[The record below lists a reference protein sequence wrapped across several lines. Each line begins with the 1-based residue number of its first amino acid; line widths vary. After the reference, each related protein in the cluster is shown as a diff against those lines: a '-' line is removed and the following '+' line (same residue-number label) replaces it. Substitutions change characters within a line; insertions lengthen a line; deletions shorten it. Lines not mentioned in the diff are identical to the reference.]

1 MMNENKKI
9 AYNSVIIFLRLIIT
23 SVVGIVA
30 SRIVLDA
37 LGASDFGLYNVVGGI
52 VVLLNVVNTAM
63 LSTTYR
69 YLAFEIG
76 KKENGL
82 PNKVFNASL
91 LVHCCFALF
100 IIIFGL
106 TVGEWYVNNILN
118 VDAYKLPDA
127 RFVFHVS
134 LLTTAFSTVLVPYQG
149 LLVAYEKFSVNAVID
164 IVSCLI
170 RLFVLFLFIYQD
182 VNRLRLYSIIMFCYT
197 VLAGLMYLIYC
208 YRNYNVVIK
217 LKIYKQVALI
227 REMMSFAL
235 WTLFGAVSSIG
246 KTQGSAMII
255 NFFFGTTVNAA
266 YAVANQIESFILMF
280 ARSLNNAAI
289 PQITKN
295 YSSGNQDRS
304 ILLTSY
310 ISKYTYLLMSL
321 VAFPVLLEMDFLL
334 GLWLK
339 EVPDSA
345 TEFCKLM
352 VLGGLIGC
360 LGEGIPA
367 LVNATGNIKVY
378 QIIFHTFNLFGL
390 PIAFVFYKI
399 GSNPYV
405 ILEVY
410 CVIYFLSA
418 ILRLFLLKYLYKFD
432 INFLINNSYVRIFAV
447 TIPLAIYYYFYNT
460 DGMDV
465 KYHIIYGI
473 LSELFLLFVIAV
485 LGTDKNERNKILGY
499 VNARLKRK

>member
-1 MMNENKKI
+1 MNDNKKI

-91 LVHCCFALF
+91 LVHCCFAVF
-100 IIIFGL
+100 IIFVGL
-106 TVGEWYVNNILN
+106 TLGEWYVNNILN
-118 VDAYKLPDA
+118 VDACKLPDA

-170 RLFVLFLFIYQD
+170 RLVVLALFIYQP

-208 YRNYNVVIK
+208 YRNYKDVIK
-217 LKIYKQVALI
+217 LKIYKQGVLI

-339 EVPDSA
+339 EVPEGA

-378 QIIFHTFNLFGL
+378 QIIFHTFNLLGL

-410 CVIYFLSA
+410 CVIYLLSA

-432 INFLINNSYVRIFAV
+432 IKFLINKSYVRIFMV

-460 DGMDV
+460 DGMDL
-465 KYHIIYGI
+465 KYHIIYGV

>member
-1 MMNENKKI
+1 MNDNKII

-69 YLAFEIG
+69 FLAFEIG

-100 IIIFGL
+100 IIIIGL

-118 VDAYKLPDA
+118 VDECKLHDA

-182 VNRLRLYSIIMFCYT
+182 VNRLRLYSIIMFSYT
-197 VLAGLMYLIYC
+197 VLTGLMYLIYC
-208 YRNYNVVIK
+208 YRNYKVVIK
-217 LKIYKQVALI
+217 LRIYKQVVLI

-295 YSSGNQDRS
+295 YSGGNHNRS

-310 ISKYTYLLMSL
+310 ISKYTFILMSL

-339 EVPDSA
+339 EVPEGA

-378 QIIFHTFNLFGL
+378 QIIFHTFNLLGL
-390 PIAFVFYKI
+390 PIAFVFYKS

-418 ILRLFLLKYLYKFD
+418 LLRLFLLKYLYKFE
-432 INFLINNSYVRIFAV
+432 IMFLINKSYVRIFAV